1 MGRMADRNSSRNGAE
16 VRWIALHTSEGTDK
30 PNVDDA
36 VGLRDAT
43 WWTDSCHA
51 ISDDV
56 RLLDENSGCVDPARA
71 AWTLRNGNPKSVN
84 IEQIG
89 YAGRSRDEW
98 LHSWM
103 GTLRNT
109 ARWVA
114 RMSQLFNIPLKYIGT
129 QGVRNNEKGIIQHN
143 DYSQGTGDGS
153 HWDCGPGYPT
163 DVVLE
168 LAKNVQAGHG
178 AVLNSEIVV
187 IPPTPT
193 LPPPEV
199 EVATLEWT
207 TTPKAEKDAFL
218 SAVRD
223 NSVENASGPTPGGTE
238 NNVKDVIWR
247 MARMETTV
255 NKLAGLP
262 PPLTPEQI
270 TAIVNAAV
278 LAAMPNPQ

>member
-1 MGRMADRNSSRNGAE
+1 MAKMADRNESRNGTT

-56 RLLDENSGCVDPARA
+56 RLLDENSGCVNPARA

-98 LHSWM
+98 LNHWM

-114 RMSQLFNIPLKYIGT
+114 RMSTMFNIPLVYIGT
-129 QGVRNNEKGIIQHN
+129 QGVRDNRIGVIQHN
-143 DYSQGTGDGS
+143 DYTQATGDGS

-178 AVLNSEIVV
+178 AVLNSEI
-187 IPPTPT
+187 IPKAPAPPAPKAPTPST
-193 LPPPEV
+193 P
-199 EVATLEWT
+199 
-207 TTPKAEKDAFL
+207 TPKQEDDVPYRDWPQADKNALINDIMNADYPIPATATEKA
-218 SAVRD
+218 
-223 NSVENASGPTPGGTE
+223 PK
-238 NNVKDVIWR
+238 NNLKDLIWR
-247 MARMETTV
+247 AARMETHAVTS
-255 NKLAGLP
+255 
-262 PPLTPEQI
+262 EQI
-270 TAIVNAAV
+270 TAAVAAGMK
-278 LAAMPNPQ
+278 ANPPQ